1 MQIAAGGQLGAN
13 TFGEGGA
20 GQLDVTVT
28 DSLALS
34 GVSPI
39 GASGLFAVGSLP
51 GSGNSGQI
59 EIDAGQLV
67 MDQGAQILT
76 NSFNQGAAGGLTI
89 SANQVSL
96 SGTSEPI
103 DIGDPTVP
111 LVAAPT
117 LIQSVQSG
125 MGVLSEGQGGG
136 VTIEAT
142 QVSVTEGAE
151 ISTGTFGPRDAGPLS
166 IVAQEIN
173 VVGFSPIEGPSGI
186 LTTVNFGAT
195 GNGGALTLTADRLR
209 ALNGAQIASSTLG
222 RGSAGDLSI
231 DAETVQLSGRT
242 AQGRSGLFATAIA
255 DRGAGGTLR
264 INAASLLVDDGATV
278 SVSNFPSSEASPVPP
293 GQGAAGNLQ
302 VNAQQIVIQDQGLLS
317 ADTVAGDRSNIT
329 LQTELLALRRGSRI
343 TTNATGTAT
352 GGNINIEAQGYVIA
366 VPDENSDITANAV
379 FGDGGQVNISA
390 QQILGL
396 ALQPEL
402 TAQSDITASSEFGTA
417 GETRLETPDGE
428 VRSVAEPLPQSTVV
442 SSVLQGCIPG
452 SSQAGRFVQSG
463 RGGISTEPYGILDS
477 QATLA
482 DVSVPSALPSA
493 LTSALAPS
501 VSQAPDSLV
510 EAQGWQMNHQGEVVL
525 IAEISEDSVGTCS
538 RL

>member
-1 MQIAAGGQLGAN
+1 M
-13 TFGEGGA
+13 
-20 GQLDVTVT
+20 
-28 DSLALS
+28 
-34 GVSPI
+34 
-39 GASGLFAVGSLP
+39 
-51 GSGNSGQI
+51 
-59 EIDAGQLV
+59 
-67 MDQGAQILT
+67 
-76 NSFNQGAAGGLTI
+76 
-89 SANQVSL
+89 
-96 SGTSEPI
+96 
-103 DIGDPTVP
+103 
-111 LVAAPT
+111 
-117 LIQSVQSG
+117 
-125 MGVLSEGQGGG
+125 
-136 VTIEAT
+136 
-142 QVSVTEGAE
+142 
-151 ISTGTFGPRDAGPLS
+151 
-166 IVAQEIN
+166 
-173 VVGFSPIEGPSGI
+173 
-186 LTTVNFGAT
+186 TTVNFGAT